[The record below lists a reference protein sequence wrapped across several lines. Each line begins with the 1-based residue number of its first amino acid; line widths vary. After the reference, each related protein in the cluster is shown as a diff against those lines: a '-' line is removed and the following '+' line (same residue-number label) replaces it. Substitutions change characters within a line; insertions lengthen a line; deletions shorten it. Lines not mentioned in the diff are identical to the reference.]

1 MLEFLLAYWKLI
13 TLVLLIIVNII
24 INLVRRPKVID
35 TIIDTINSY
44 VPTAI
49 NDAEKAIGSGNGS
62 SKLNYA
68 VNNVI
73 SYLEFRFNLSHSV
86 LERYKKYIVVAIE
99 NVLSTPQ
106 KKGEKNG

>member
-1 MLEFLLAYWKLI
+1 MLDFLLTYWKLI
-13 TLVLLIIVNII
+13 TLVILVVINIVISLI
-24 INLVRRPKVID
+24 RRPKVID

-44 VPTAI
+44 VPIAI

-73 SYLEFRFNLSHSV
+73 SYLDFRFNLGSNV
-86 LERYKKYIVVAIE
+86 LERYKKYIIVAIE

-106 KKGEKNG
+106 KKGE